1 MLFGFRLILIKLKFL
16 VKLNI
21 VRKFKIILFSLEFDF
36 NFLLEVNE
44 ILQFFYQGQIKVKEI
59 FFLIGVRVMD
69 DSQNNLFEIIDE
81 FKRIFFKVLEIF
93 LSLIDL
99 LGSQVRFNVRRI
111 VIDFEN
117 KYSDMQG
124 VVEIVGLNLNA
135 VDMERI
141 GKVVNSFFGVL
152 DSVCIIFRVI
162 VF

>member
-1 MLFGFRLILIKLKFL
+1 
-16 VKLNI
+16 
-21 VRKFKIILFSLEFDF
+21 
-36 NFLLEVNE
+36 
-44 ILQFFYQGQIKVKEI
+44 
-59 FFLIGVRVMD
+59 MD